1 MSAGDVR
8 GRRFWGDGRV
18 LAVAH
23 RGASRYAPENTL
35 PAFQLAL
42 DEGVPAVECDIQRT
56 RDGRVVVIHDQ
67 TVDRTTDGR
76 GAVAALTF
84 EELRRLD
91 AGRWFAPEFA
101 GTRIPLLDE
110 VLDLVRGRA
119 LLKVEVKN
127 APTFYEGIEQQ
138 AVEAIRHRG
147 MEEHVLLM
155 SFDHESVRAVRAQS
169 PHSPTGIIYAA
180 RLVDGPAA
188 ARAADADALCLHW
201 AYVTEG
207 VVASAHA
214 AGLRVL
220 VWTVDDEDAFRRCLA
235 LGVDGITS
243 NDSRLLLRMLGPR

>member
-1 MSAGDVR
+1 
-8 GRRFWGDGRV
+8 V

-35 PAFQLAL
+35 PAFALAL

-67 TVDRTTDGR
+67 AVDRTTDGS
-76 GAVAALTF
+76 GAVAALTY

-101 GTRIPLLDE
+101 GTRVPLLDE
-110 VLDLVRGRA
+110 VLDLVRGRG
-119 LLKVEVKN
+119 LLKIEIKN

-138 AVEAIRHRG
+138 ALDAIRHRG
-147 MEEHVLLM
+147 MEEHALLM
-155 SFDHESVRAVRAQS
+155 SFDHESVRTVRAQS
-169 PHSPTGIIYAA
+169 PQSPTGVIYAA

-188 ARAADADALCLHW
+188 ARAAGADALCLHW
-201 AYVTEG
+201 AYATED
-207 VVASAHA
+207 VVAGAHV

-220 VWTVDDEDAFRRCLA
+220 VWTVDEEDAFRRCLA
-235 LGVDGITS
+235 LGVDGVTS
-243 NDSRLLLRMLGPR
+243 NDSRLLHRMLGPW